1 MAGKSALPLPPGRSK
16 QLTEIEDDLTKLNV
30 KIRKSIQEFS
40 LCATF
45 KEVDEQNAA
54 VRGLMDNMRSSI
66 QELDTLATES
76 ADKQQADRA
85 SEMKESYKEQLVSCQ
100 RQFRMANVSQMN
112 QLESDSSRE
121 LIGNTQLRQRVKP
134 EGRQGLLSE
143 HSNVTNNLKLISR
156 QLAATVEKSQL
167 TVSNLEG
174 SSKTL
179 QEVEEEN
186 RSLTGVIGQSK
197 KLITKYMRR
206 EFTDKILIVFAL
218 AFFFAV
224 VLYIL
229 RKRVFPTY
237 GPLEVVF
244 YLFSLCSNAIT
255 GVTSVFA

>member
-1 MAGKSALPLPPGRSK
+1 MS
-16 QLTEIEDDLTKLNV
+16 EVENDLTRLSV
-30 KIRKSIQEFS
+30 QIRRSIQDFH

-45 KEVDEQNAA
+45 KEIDEQNAA
-54 VRGLMDNMRSSI
+54 VRGLMDSMRSSI
-66 QELDTLATES
+66 QELERCARECLEVEEAERLR
-76 ADKQQADRA
+76 KVL
-85 SEMKESYKEQLVSCQ
+85 ESYQEQLVSCQ
-100 RQFRMANVSQMN
+100 RQFRAANVN
-112 QLESDSSRE
+112 QISALERKSAKDLLGQSD
-121 LIGNTQLRQRVKP
+121 LRQRRPGGDK
-134 EGRQGLLSE
+134 QHLASQ
-143 HSNVTNNLKLISR
+143 HSNVTNNLKAISR

-179 QEVEEEN
+179 QEVDEEH
-186 RSLTGVIGQSK
+186 RSMSGVIGQSK

-229 RKRVFPTY
+229 RKRIFPTY

-244 YLFSLCSNAIT
+244 YLFSLLSN
-255 GVTSVFA
+255 SVASISTIFS